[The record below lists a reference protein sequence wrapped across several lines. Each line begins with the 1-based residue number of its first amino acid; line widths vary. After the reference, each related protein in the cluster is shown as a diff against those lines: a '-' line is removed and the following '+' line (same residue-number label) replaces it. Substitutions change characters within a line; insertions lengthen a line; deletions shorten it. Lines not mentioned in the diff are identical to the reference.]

1 MLPAEGAAAAG
12 EASTQPRRVGRH
24 TASNVG
30 MGMRLQGEHGRVAG
44 GNGEPEGWGPQLSG
58 RGGVRQ
64 AYEIASGRQKTGKP
78 SFPCCLAGEQEA
90 GQ

>member
-1 MLPAEGAAAAG
+1 MVSMLINAKKCTLQHKTCRFCKPGRVSVPSLEEAGAALGTPWSMLPAEGAAAAG

-44 GNGEPEGWGPQLSG
+44 GE
-58 RGGVRQ
+58 RG
-64 AYEIASGRQKTGKP
+64 A
-78 SFPCCLAGEQEA
+78 
-90 GQ
+90 